1 MLTAAGPLSMVIDVP
16 LENVPNADTSTIT
29 VRGSP
34 TPLLS
39 VGVCTACTAIEYDSQ
54 PTPDTAHQVPPEIGF
69 GRMRTRELAAM
80 RSLDNGTKMRHFG
93 LPRTAG
99 GFPRANRKYC
109 PTSASRV
116 LFAAEIVGWA
126 KSPGRCP
133 ALLQDDGEG

>member
-1 MLTAAGPLSMVIDVP
+1 MLARPIASCSACCRRDVGAVRASPLRKSRRTHPSVTDIFCAGAMLTAAGPLVGLVFLLMVIDVV
-16 LENVPNADTSTIT
+16 LENVPNADTSAIT

-80 RSLDNGTKMRHFG
+80 RSLDN
-93 LPRTAG
+93 
-99 GFPRANRKYC
+99 
-109 PTSASRV
+109 
-116 LFAAEIVGWA
+116 
-126 KSPGRCP
+126 
-133 ALLQDDGEG
+133 